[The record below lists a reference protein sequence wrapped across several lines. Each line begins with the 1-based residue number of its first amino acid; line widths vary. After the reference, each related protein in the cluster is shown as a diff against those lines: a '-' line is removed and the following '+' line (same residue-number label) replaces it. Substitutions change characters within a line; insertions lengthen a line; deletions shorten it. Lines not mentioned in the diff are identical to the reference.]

1 MNWKQ
6 IFLVLKREYI
16 TRVRSKGFIWATIL
30 VPVGFV
36 AFFGVMVFVTVWE
49 SDVTFEIGIKDDT
62 SQIVQHLIELNPQRY
77 SNYSHYPVDSLRT
90 MVQQDRITG
99 FIEFTEENISE
110 DKNLELIYSGSGGIQ
125 LLTSVRSDVREVIR
139 QERLRRAEV
148 SEEIQNI
155 YESSIGLDSRRLSR
169 AGEETDDDTFFLSI
183 VGMILGIIIFAA
195 IFSYGGY
202 VTRGVIEEKTNRIV
216 EVITSSVKPIEL
228 LTGKMAGVGALAITQ
243 FSIWILAFLGLTTI
257 AGPLAAMLMDQQTA
271 ELTAGVEAE
280 QAELPA
286 ILDLPSLEPSLIVYF
301 IIFFIL
307 GYLLYSS
314 LFAAIGAAA
323 DSDTDVQ
330 QLMLPVGS
338 PIFIAYIIMFHTWQ
352 SPDSL
357 LSVISSI
364 IPFFSPILMVTRIA
378 ITDVPFWQISL
389 SILLMILA
397 FAATMWLSAKI
408 YKVGILSYGSTA
420 SYKDMLRWIRQS

>member
-1 MNWKQ
+1 MNWNQ
-6 IFLVLKREYI
+6 VLLVLKREYI

-49 SDVTFEIGIKDDT
+49 SDVAFEIGIKDET
-62 SQIVQHLIELNPQRY
+62 GSIVRPLTEMNPGRYINY
-77 SNYSHYPVDSLRT
+77 SNLSVDSLRT
-90 MVQQDRITG
+90 MVQQDVITG
-99 FIEFTEENISE
+99 YMVIDEENIAE
-110 DKNLELIYSGSGGIQ
+110 DKNLELIYSGSGGMQ
-125 LLTSVRSDVREVIR
+125 LLTSIRSDVREVIR
-139 QERLRRAEV
+139 QERLQRAEV
-148 SEEIQNI
+148 SEEIQQI
-155 YESSIGLDSRRLSR
+155 YESRISVDSRRLTR
-169 AGEETDDDTFFLSI
+169 TGEETDDDTAFLSI

-243 FSIWILAFLGLTTI
+243 FSIWIITFFGLTAV
-257 AGPLAAMLMDQQTA
+257 AGPVATMVMDQQTA
-271 ELTAGVEAE
+271 GLGPEAE
-280 QAELPA
+280 AAQAELPMP
-286 ILDLPSLEPSLIVYF
+286 LDLPSLEPSLIVYF
-301 IIFFIL
+301 VIFFIL

-314 LFAAIGAAA
+314 LFAAIGAAS

-357 LSVISSI
+357 LSVVSSV
-364 IPFFSPILMVTRIA
+364 IPFFTPILMVTRIA
-378 ITDVPFWQISL
+378 ITEVPFWQISL
-389 SILLMILA
+389 SIILMILT
-397 FAATMWLSAKI
+397 FAGTMWLSAKI
-408 YKVGILSYGSTA
+408 YKVGILNYGNTA
-420 SYKDMLRWIRQS
+420 SYKDLLRWIRQS

>member
-6 IFLVLKREYI
+6 VLLVLKREYI

-49 SDVTFEIGIKDDT
+49 SDVRFEIGIKDET
-62 SQIVQHLIELNPQRY
+62 GAIVQPLIELNPARY
-77 SNYSHYPVDSLRT
+77 LDHSALETDSLRT
-90 MVQQDRITG
+90 MVQQDAITG
-99 FIEFTEENISE
+99 FIVIDEENIAD
-110 DKNLELIYSGSGGIQ
+110 DKNLELIYSGSGGMQ
-125 LLTSVRSDVREVIR
+125 LLTSIRSDIREVIR

-148 SEEIQNI
+148 PQEIQNI
-155 YESSIGLDSRRLSR
+155 YERSISLDSRRLTR
-169 AGEETDDDTFFLSI
+169 AGEETDDDTVFLSI

-243 FSIWILAFLGLTTI
+243 FGIWIITFFGLTTI
-257 AGPLAAMLMDQQTA
+257 AGPVATMLMDQQTA
-271 ELTAGVEAE
+271 GLGPEAE
-280 QAELPA
+280 AAQAELPML
-286 ILDLPSLEPSLIVYF
+286 LDLPSLELNLIIYF
-301 IIFFIL
+301 VIFFIL

-314 LFAAIGAAA
+314 LFAAIGAAS

-330 QLMLPVGS
+330 QLMLPIGS

-357 LSVISSI
+357 LSVISSMV
-364 IPFFSPILMVTRIA
+364 PFFSPILMVTRIA
-378 ITDVPFWQISL
+378 ITEVPFWQISL
-389 SILLMILA
+389 SIILIFLT
-397 FAATMWLSAKI
+397 FAGTMWLSAKI
-408 YKVGILSYGSTA
+408 YKVGILNYGSTA
-420 SYKDMLRWIRQS
+420 SYKDLLRWVRQS

>member
-36 AFFGVMVFVTVWE
+36 AFFGVMIFVTVWE

-62 SQIVQHLIELNPQRY
+62 TQIVQNLIDLNPQRY
-77 SNYSHYPVDSLRT
+77 SDYSHFPVDSLRA
-90 MVQQDRITG
+90 MVQQERITG

-139 QERLRRAEV
+139 QEKLRRAEV
-148 SEEIQNI
+148 SEEIQSI
-155 YESSIGLDSRRLSR
+155 YDSSIGLDSRRLSR

-243 FSIWILAFLGLTTI
+243 FSIWILAFFGLTTI

-271 ELTAGVEAE
+271 ELTAGIEAE

-389 SILLMILA
+389 SILLMMLA